1 MHLNHALTIT
11 LCLVAPLPTSHALA
25 APPPPPSSTSAAPV
39 RPPSPRDLPT
49 AMPRQGI
56 DAALAQLPGPSVE
69 EVHEAAIKRAAI
81 APEAARRWLKRARAA
96 AALPTLQTE
105 FDHSSDQGW
114 KLAQEAGTADE
125 FAQDLGAGRH
135 YRVRATWS
143 LDRLIFSPEEVR
155 AARAMLDA
163 GIAREQLL
171 IRVTQLYFERAQIL
185 IERDLEPPESA
196 AEALAQELR
205 LRELEAI
212 LSGLTGLRFRP

>member
-1 MHLNHALTIT
+1 MRLIFAVIFALYAFHHLTI
-11 LCLVAPLPTSHALA
+11 SRALA
-25 APPPPPSSTSAAPV
+25 APPPPPSPSSAAPPS
-39 RPPSPRDLPT
+39 PPSARLRPAPT
-49 AMPRQGI
+49 PRQGI
-56 DAALAQLPGPSVE
+56 EAALAQLPGPSIE

-96 AALPTLQTE
+96 AALPTLQSE
-105 FDHSSDQGW
+105 FDHKSDQGW
-114 KLAQEAGTADE
+114 KLAQEAGVADE
-125 FAQDLGAGRH
+125 LRQDLGAGRQF
-135 YRVRATWS
+135 RVRATWS

-171 IRVTQLYFERAQIL
+171 IRVTQLYFERAQLL

-196 AEALAQELR
+196 AEALAQEIR
-205 LRELEAI
+205 LRELEAL